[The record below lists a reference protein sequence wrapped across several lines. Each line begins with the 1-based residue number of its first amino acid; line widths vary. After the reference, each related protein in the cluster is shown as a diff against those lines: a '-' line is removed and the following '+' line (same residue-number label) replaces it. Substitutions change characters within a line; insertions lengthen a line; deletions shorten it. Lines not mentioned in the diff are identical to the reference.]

1 MTTDAI
7 AITILV
13 GVFLVLL
20 LMRVSVA
27 FAMGLAAVCTYLYL
41 KLPLELVV
49 QYTIGG
55 VNNFT
60 FMAVPF
66 FILGGEL
73 INQGGIGDRLIKLAD
88 ELVGWFHGGAAMVN
102 VLASM
107 FFGGISG
114 SPNADIAALGPIEIK
129 LMESQGFSTEYSTGL
144 TCATAVQGMLIPPS
158 HNLVIYAVAAG
169 NVSVGALFLAGL
181 PAGVFL
187 GIVLGIY
194 SYIYARRRGYATGH
208 KFNLKNCIKAFFQA
222 FGGLMT
228 IVIIFVGVTFGIM
241 TATESAAVAALWSF
255 ICAFFIYRDVSI
267 KQYYK
272 IASAS
277 IKTLSTI
284 MVLLAVANAFGWV
297 VAFLRIPN
305 KIAAA
310 ILAFSSSKLV
320 ILILLN
326 LVILF
331 LGCIMS
337 ISSILLIITP
347 IVVPI
352 LQKLDYSLV
361 QFGVVMILNLGVGLL
376 TPPVGAALYVGS
388 AVSGLGVGKTAKALM
403 PFYLIMVIT
412 LLMLAFVPGLTR
424 VLGAW

>member
-1 MTTDAI
+1 MSTEAI
-7 AITILV
+7 AVTLLV

-20 LMRVSVA
+20 FLRVSVA
-27 FAMGLAAVCTYLYL
+27 VSMGIAAIVTYAYL
-41 KLPLELVV
+41 KLPLALVV
-49 QYTIGG
+49 QYTVGG

-73 INQGGIGDRLIKLAD
+73 INQGGIGDRLVKLAD
-88 ELVGWFHGGAAMVN
+88 ELVGWMHGGSAMVN

-114 SPNADIAALGPIEIK
+114 SAPADIAALGPIEIK
-129 LMESQGFSTEYSTGL
+129 LMESQGFSREYSTGL

-169 NVSVGALFLAGL
+169 SVSIGALFLAGL
-181 PAGVFL
+181 PAGIFL
-187 GIVLGIY
+187 GVVLAIY
-194 SYIYARRRGYATGH
+194 SYIYARRRNISSGH
-208 KFNLKNCIKAFFQA
+208 KFNLKRTGKAFFEA

-228 IVIIFVGVTFGIM
+228 IVIIFAGVTAGIM

-255 ICAFFIYRDVSI
+255 LCAFFIYRDVPLRKYYEIATAAI
-267 KQYYK
+267 KM
-272 IASAS
+272 
-277 IKTLSTI
+277 LSTI
-284 MVLLAVANAFGWV
+284 MILLAIANAFGWV
-297 VAFLRIPN
+297 VAYLRIPN
-305 KIAAA
+305 KVAAA
-310 ILAFSSSKLV
+310 ILSLTDSK
-320 ILILLN
+320 ILILILIN
-326 LVILF
+326 LLILF

-347 IVVPI
+347 IIVPI
-352 LQKLDYSLV
+352 LNALDYNLV

-388 AVSGLGVGKTAKALM
+388 AVSGLGVGKTAKALL
-403 PFYLIMVIT
+403 PFYLIMVAT
-412 LLMLAFVPGLTR
+412 LFALAFIPGISR
-424 VLGAW
+424 IFGAW

>member
-1 MTTDAI
+1 MSTEAV
-7 AITILV
+7 AITILI

-20 LMRVSVA
+20 LLRVSVA
-27 FAMGLAAVCTYLYL
+27 VSMGIAAICTYLFL

-49 QYTIGG
+49 QYTVGG

-88 ELVGWFHGGAAMVN
+88 ELVGWLHGGAAMVN

-114 SPNADIAALGPIEIK
+114 SPNADIAALGPVEIK
-129 LMESQGFSTEYSTGL
+129 LMESQGFSKEYSTGL

-169 NVSVGALFLAGL
+169 NVSIGALFLAGL
-181 PAGVFL
+181 PAGIFL

-208 KFNLKNCIKAFFQA
+208 KFNFKRTIRAFISA
-222 FGGLMT
+222 FGGLLT
-228 IVIIFVGVTFGIM
+228 IIIIFCGVSFGIM

-255 ICAFFIYRDVSI
+255 ICAFFLYRDVPLSR
-267 KQYYK
+267 YYK
-272 IASAS
+272 IASAA

-284 MVLLAVANAFGWV
+284 MILLAIANAFGWV
-297 VAFLRIPN
+297 VAYLRIPN

-310 ILAFSSSKLV
+310 ILALTNNK
-320 ILILLN
+320 ILILLLIN
-326 LVILF
+326 LLILF

-352 LQKLDYSLV
+352 LLQLDYSLV
-361 QFGVVMILNLGVGLL
+361 QFGIVMILNLGIGLL

-388 AVSGLGVGKTAKALM
+388 AVSGLSVGKTAKALL
-403 PFYLIMVIT
+403 PFYLMMIIT
-412 LLMLAFVPGLTR
+412 LIALASIPGLTR
-424 VLGAW
+424 IFGAW

>member
-1 MTTDAI
+1 MPSDAVAI
-7 AITILV
+7 ALLV

-20 LMRVSVA
+20 FLRVSVA
-27 FAMGLAAVCTYLYL
+27 VSMGIAAIVTYTYL

-49 QYTIGG
+49 QYTVGG

-73 INQGGIGDRLIKLAD
+73 INQGGIGDRLVKLAD
-88 ELVGWFHGGAAMVN
+88 ELIGWVHGGAAMVN

-114 SPNADIAALGPIEIK
+114 SAPADIAALGPIEIK
-129 LMESQGFSTEYSTGL
+129 LMESQGFTKEYSTGL

-169 NVSVGALFLAGL
+169 SVSVGALFLAGL
-181 PAGVFL
+181 PAGIFL

-194 SYIYARRRGYATGH
+194 SYVYARKRGYATGH
-208 KFNLKNCIKAFFQA
+208 KFSLKKTWKAFLGA

-228 IVIIFVGVTFGIM
+228 IIIIFVGVTAGIM
-241 TATESAAVAALWSF
+241 TATESAAIAALWSF
-255 ICAFFIYRDVSI
+255 ICAFFIYRDVPL
-267 KQYYK
+267 KRYYK
-272 IASAS
+272 IASDA
-277 IKTLSTI
+277 IKMLSTI
-284 MVLLAVANAFGWV
+284 MILLAIANAFGWI
-297 VAFLRIPN
+297 VAYLRIPN
-305 KIAAA
+305 KIASA
-310 ILAFSSSKLV
+310 ILAWTDNKYL
-320 ILILLN
+320 ILILIN
-326 LVILF
+326 LIILF

-347 IVVPI
+347 IIVPI
-352 LQKLDYSLV
+352 LNALGYNLV
-361 QFGVVMILNLGVGLL
+361 QFGIVMILNLGVGLL

-388 AVSGLGVGKTAKALM
+388 AVSGLGVGKTAKAML
-403 PFYLIMVIT
+403 PFYLMMVAT
-412 LLMLAFVPGLTR
+412 LFALAFVPGLTR
-424 VLGAW
+424 IFGAW

>member
-1 MTTDAI
+1 MSTEAA
-7 AITILV
+7 AITILI

-20 LMRVSVA
+20 FLRVSVA
-27 FAMGLAAVCTYLYL
+27 VAMGIAAICTYLYL

-49 QYTIGG
+49 QYTVGG

-129 LMESQGFSTEYSTGL
+129 LMESQGFTKEYSTGL
-144 TCATAVQGMLIPPS
+144 TCSTAVQGMLIPPS

-169 NVSVGALFLAGL
+169 NVSIGALFLAGL
-181 PAGVFL
+181 PAGIFL
-187 GIVLGIY
+187 GLVLGVY

-208 KFNLKNCIKAFFQA
+208 SFSLKRTGKAFLSA

-228 IVIIFVGVTFGIM
+228 IIIIFAGVSFGIM

-255 ICAFFIYRDVSI
+255 ICAFLIYRDVSI
-267 KQYYK
+267 KKYYS

-284 MVLLAVANAFGWV
+284 MVLLAIANAFGWI
-297 VAFLRIPN
+297 VAYLRIPN
-305 KIAAA
+305 KIATA
-310 ILAFSSSKLV
+310 ILGLTTNKVLI
-320 ILILLN
+320 ILLLN
-326 LVILF
+326 LVVLF

-337 ISSILLIITP
+337 ISSILLIVTP
-347 IVVPI
+347 IFVPI
-352 LQKLDYSLV
+352 LSKIGFNLV
-361 QFGVVMILNLGVGLL
+361 QWGVVMILNLGVGLL

-388 AVSGLGVGKTAKALM
+388 AVSGLGVGKTAKALL
-403 PFYLIMVIT
+403 PFYLMMVIT
-412 LLMLAFVPGLTR
+412 LVMLAFIPGLTR
-424 VLGAW
+424 VFGAW

>member
-1 MTTDAI
+1 MSTEAV
-7 AITILV
+7 AITILI

-20 LMRVSVA
+20 LLRVSVA
-27 FAMGLAAVCTYLYL
+27 VSMGIAAICTYLFL

-49 QYTIGG
+49 QYTVGG

-88 ELVGWFHGGAAMVN
+88 ELVGWLHGGAAMVN

-114 SPNADIAALGPIEIK
+114 SPNADIAALGPVEIK
-129 LMESQGFSTEYSTGL
+129 LMESQGFSKEYSTGL

-169 NVSVGALFLAGL
+169 NVSIGALFLAGL
-181 PAGVFL
+181 PAGIFL
-187 GIVLGIY
+187 GLVLGVY

-208 KFNLKNCIKAFFQA
+208 KFNFKRTVRAFISA
-222 FGGLMT
+222 FGGLLT
-228 IVIIFVGVTFGIM
+228 IIIIFCGVSFGIM

-255 ICAFFIYRDVSI
+255 ICAFFLYRDVPLSR
-267 KQYYK
+267 YYK
-272 IASAS
+272 IASAA

-284 MVLLAVANAFGWV
+284 MILLAIANAFGWV
-297 VAFLRIPN
+297 VAYLRIPN
-305 KIAAA
+305 KIATA
-310 ILAFSSSKLV
+310 ILALTNNK
-320 ILILLN
+320 ILILLLIN
-326 LVILF
+326 LLILF

-352 LQKLDYSLV
+352 LLQLDYSLV
-361 QFGVVMILNLGVGLL
+361 QFGIVMILNLGIGLL

-388 AVSGLGVGKTAKALM
+388 AVSGLSVGKTAKALL
-403 PFYLIMVIT
+403 PFYLMMVIT
-412 LLMLAFVPGLTR
+412 LIALASIPGLTR
-424 VLGAW
+424 IFGAW